1 MKTLVSGSTGLIGRA
16 LVSHL
21 RDAGHEVTRLVRPG
35 SPDSADGLEWD
46 PANGRLD
53 PDDVE
58 GFDAA
63 VHLAGESIN
72 QRWTDATKERILNSR
87 VQGTELLAGTLAD
100 LDDPPEVLVSA
111 SAVGYYG
118 DRGDEWLPEDAGAG
132 DLFISDV
139 CRQWEA
145 ASQVA
150 AENGVR
156 VVNIRTGVVLS
167 DEGGALPQMLPPFKL
182 GLGGKLGSGDQFVP
196 WVAREDVVGAIA
208 FLLEHEEPSGPV
220 NVCAPNPVRNTE
232 LTDTLGDVLGRP
244 TVFFVPRFGIRLL
257 FGQMGE
263 ELLLASDRVRPAK
276 LADAGFEWEY
286 EELKPA
292 LEHALRD

>member
-1 MKTLVSGSTGLIGRA
+1 MQILVSGSTGLIGRA
-16 LVSHL
+16 LVAHL
-21 RDAGHEVTRLVRPG
+21 REAGHEVTRLVRPR
-35 SPDSADGLEWD
+35 SPDSADGIEWD
-46 PANGRLD
+46 PAAGRLD
-53 PDDVE
+53 ADQLE
-58 GFDAA
+58 GFDAV

-72 QRWTDATKERILNSR
+72 QRWTASTKERIRRSR

-118 DRGDEWLPEDAGAG
+118 DRGDEWLPEDAGPG
-132 DLFISDV
+132 ELFISDV
-139 CRQWEA
+139 CEQWEA
-145 ASQVA
+145 ASQA
-150 AENGVR
+150 ATENGVR

-208 FLLEHEEPSGPV
+208 FLLDHEELSGPV
-220 NVCAPNPVRNTE
+220 NVCAPNPVRNSE
-232 LTDTLGDVLGRP
+232 LTDALGDVLGRP
-244 TVFFVPRFGIRLL
+244 TVFFVPGFGIRLL

-276 LADAGFEWEY
+276 LAEAGFEWEY
-286 EELKPA
+286 EELRPA

>member
-16 LVSHL
+16 LVRHL

-35 SPDSADGLEWD
+35 SHDSADGIEWD
-46 PANGRLD
+46 PANRLLD
-53 PDDVE
+53 PNDVE
-58 GFDAA
+58 GFDA
-63 VHLAGESIN
+63 VIHLAGESIN
-72 QRWTDATKERILNSR
+72 QRWTDATKERILQSR
-87 VQGTELLAGTLAD
+87 VQGTELLAGTLVD

-118 DRGDEWLPEDAGAG
+118 DRGDEWLPEDADVG
-132 DLFISDV
+132 DLFISDF
-139 CRQWEA
+139 CQQWEA
-145 ASQVA
+145 ASQA
-150 AENGVR
+150 ATENGVR

-196 WVAREDVVGAIA
+196 WVAREDVVEAIA
-208 FLLEHEEPSGPV
+208 FLLTHKELSGPV

-286 EELKPA
+286 EELNPA
-292 LEHALRD
+292 LEHALSD

>member
-1 MKTLVSGSTGLIGRA
+1 MQILVSGSTGLIGRA
-16 LVSHL
+16 LVAHL
-21 RDAGHEVTRLVRPG
+21 REAGHEVTRLVRPG
-35 SPDSADGLEWD
+35 SPDSADGIEWD
-46 PANGRLD
+46 PAAGRLD
-53 PDDVE
+53 ADQLE
-58 GFDAA
+58 GFDAV

-72 QRWTDATKERILNSR
+72 QRWTASTKERIRRSR

-118 DRGDEWLPEDAGAG
+118 DRGDEWLPEDAGPG
-132 DLFISDV
+132 ELFISDV
-139 CRQWEA
+139 CEQWEA
-145 ASQVA
+145 ASQA
-150 AENGVR
+150 ATENGVR

-196 WVAREDVVGAIA
+196 WVAREDMVGAIA
-208 FLLEHEEPSGPV
+208 FLLDHEELSGPV
-220 NVCAPNPVRNTE
+220 NVCAPNPVRNSE
-232 LTDTLGDVLGRP
+232 LTDALGDVLGRP
-244 TVFFVPRFGIRLL
+244 TVFFVPGFGIRLL

-276 LADAGFEWEY
+276 LAEAGFEWEY
-286 EELKPA
+286 EELRPA

>member
-1 MKTLVSGSTGLIGRA
+1 MKILVSGSTGLIGRA

-35 SPDSADGLEWD
+35 SPDSADGIEWD
-46 PANGRLD
+46 PANRLLD
-53 PDDVE
+53 PNDVE
-58 GFDAA
+58 GFDAV

-72 QRWTDATKERILNSR
+72 QRWTDATKERILQSR

-118 DRGDEWLPEDAGAG
+118 DRGDEWLPEDAGPG
-132 DLFISDV
+132 ELFISDV
-139 CRQWEA
+139 CQQWEA
-145 ASQVA
+145 ASQA
-150 AENGVR
+150 ATENGVR

-196 WVAREDVVGAIA
+196 WVAREDVVEAIA
-208 FLLEHEEPSGPV
+208 FLLAHEALSGPV

-286 EELKPA
+286 EELNPA
-292 LEHALRD
+292 LEHALSD

>member
-16 LVSHL
+16 LVRHL

-35 SPDSADGLEWD
+35 SPDSADGIEWD
-46 PANGRLD
+46 PANRLLD
-53 PDDVE
+53 PNDVE
-58 GFDAA
+58 GFDA
-63 VHLAGESIN
+63 VIHLAGESIN
-72 QRWTDATKERILNSR
+72 QRWTDATKERILQSR
-87 VQGTELLAGTLAD
+87 VQGTELLAGTLVD

-118 DRGDEWLPEDAGAG
+118 DRGDEWLPEDADVG

-139 CRQWEA
+139 CQQWEA
-145 ASQVA
+145 ASQA
-150 AENGVR
+150 ATENGVR

-196 WVAREDVVGAIA
+196 WVAREDVVEAIA
-208 FLLEHEEPSGPV
+208 FLLTHKELSGPV

-286 EELKPA
+286 EELNPA
-292 LEHALRD
+292 LEHALSD